1 MLIEIKNISDLLPA
15 SYNPRKDLKPGDKEY
30 EDLKNSIENFG
41 CVEPI
46 VWNRRNGHII
56 GGHQRLK
63 ILAELGKKETECVV
77 LDLDD
82 NQEKDLNLRLNKIS
96 GDWDLDKLKIVIDDL
111 KLADFDLSLTG
122 FEIEELDN
130 LFRDEIK
137 EKVKDDG
144 FDVNAELVKPV
155 LTRSG
160 DLWHLG
166 KHRLYCGDSTESSSY
181 EKLMSD
187 SKADLI
193 LTDPPYNVDYEGIA
207 GKIKN
212 DKMSPEKFYEF
223 LSKAFQCMALF
234 MADHASIYVFHAD
247 TQGAEFRRA
256 FQESGFYLS
265 QVCIWV
271 KNMFVF
277 GRSPYQWQHEPVLF
291 GWKSNGCHRWYAG
304 RKETTVWKYDKP
316 QKSKEHPTMK
326 PIPLLSYPIL
336 NSTKTGDIVLDP
348 FGGSGSTLI
357 ACEQTGRVCFSSEL
371 DEKFC
376 DVIVNRFIENTGSS
390 SNVYVKRDGKKYSYD
405 EIRGEQT

>member
-1 MLIEIKNISDLLPA
+1 
-15 SYNPRKDLKPGDKEY
+15 
-30 EDLKNSIENFG
+30 
-41 CVEPI
+41 
-46 VWNRRNGHII
+46 
-56 GGHQRLK
+56 
-63 ILAELGKKETECVV
+63 
-77 LDLDD
+77 
-82 NQEKDLNLRLNKIS
+82 
-96 GDWDLDKLKIVIDDL
+96 
-111 KLADFDLSLTG
+111 
-122 FEIEELDN
+122 
-130 LFRDEIK
+130 
-137 EKVKDDG
+137 
-144 FDVNAELVKPV
+144 
-155 LTRSG
+155 
-160 DLWHLG
+160 
-166 KHRLYCGDSTESSSY
+166 
-181 EKLMSD
+181 
-187 SKADLI
+187 
-193 LTDPPYNVDYEGIA
+193 
-207 GKIKN
+207 
-212 DKMSPEKFYEF
+212 
-223 LSKAFQCMALF
+223 MALF